1 MRIIIKKR
9 KGRDPN
15 QNITKEKGKDPNQ
28 NITKEKGSSQRGTV
42 GSFYFLRFKLFFS
55 VATADCKSSRNFL

>member
-15 QNITKEKGKDPNQ
+15 QNITKEKGR
-28 NITKEKGSSQRGTV
+28 SQRGTV